1 MRESNARILI
11 DIHVPKDCVMC
22 HGIVIMMEYITL
34 CACVFRPDLPV
45 ALEREES
52 VSLYEKT
59 AKRHQM
65 TDREGGREGDFER
78 EEDIKKDGLRERE
91 GGFREM
97 MLLFITRGT
106 EVIVP
111 KP

>member
-34 CACVFRPDLPV
+34 
-45 ALEREES
+45 REES

-91 GGFREM
+91 GGFRERRVG
-97 MLLFITRGT
+97 LER
-106 EVIVP
+106 
-111 KP
+111 

>member
-34 CACVFRPDLPV
+34 CVFRPDLPV

-65 TDREGGREGDFER
+65 TEREGGREGDFER
-78 EEDIKKDGLRERE
+78 EEDTKKDGFSDDDAVYYYLAR
-91 GGFREM
+91 
-97 MLLFITRGT
+97 L
-106 EVIVP
+106 
-111 KP
+111 K

>member
-1 MRESNARILI
+1 
-11 DIHVPKDCVMC
+11 MC
-22 HGIVIMMEYITL
+22 LSPRSSGG
-34 CACVFRPDLPV
+34 PQ

-91 GGFREM
+91 GGFRERRVG
-97 MLLFITRGT
+97 LER
-106 EVIVP
+106 
-111 KP
+111 